1 MLETPKALKTS
12 IYIDGYNLYYGRLR
26 GTQYKWLDVVAL
38 FSQITRSIEP
48 QSQII
53 SVKFFTAPALPKF
66 SRHGK
71 ESMRAQNDYHRAL
84 EAKYPDKFEKV
95 LGSHVYEKDGTKM
108 PVYVE
113 GNLFDKDNT
122 VRVWRL
128 VEKKTDVNLALSM
141 YRDASKRVL
150 NQVVLISNDTDTEPA
165 ISALMEDFPALKIGM
180 IIPRGPQISGKKGRP
195 ASSSLINLAHWS
207 RSYIN
212 DEELI
217 SAQLP
222 EQVPTKKKP
231 AKKPIHW

>member
-38 FSQITRSIEP
+38 FSRITRSIEP
-48 QSQII
+48 HSQII

-84 EAKYPDKFEKV
+84 EAKYPNKFEKV

-141 YRDASKRVL
+141 YRDASKRAL
-150 NQVVLISNDTDTEPA
+150 DQVVLISNDADTEPA

-222 EQVPTKKKP
+222 EQVPTKKKL